1 MRCGKRSAAAA
12 ITLMN
17 ARIGNHRCVATPL
30 VLQRIG
36 SGV

>member
-1 MRCGKRSAAAA
+1 MRRGKRSAATA

-17 ARIGNHRCVATPL
+17 ARIGNHRCIATPL

-36 SGV
+36 